1 MRTAQ
6 QILEEGFAHHVAGNH
21 EEAQRIYDRLLG
33 HTNGNDPNV
42 LYAYGTLLAAH
53 EHYGL
58 SAYLLAQAI
67 KLYPDHVQAWT
78 NLAVSMLRL
87 GRDEGALAAFDEALK
102 LGDDPEI
109 HVNLSGYWV
118 NRGRPEK
125 VVEHAAKALAAL
137 PDNPQAHNHMA
148 LGLLELGRFDEAWP
162 HYAHR
167 WELPERVK
175 DKRPFTCPKWAG
187 ERVGLLAI
195 HGEQGLGDEIMFMGC
210 LEEVERR
217 VDRVVIEC
225 AKRLV
230 PIFSTAF
237 GEDCYPDH
245 ASMLEGVGREP
256 DAYVAMADLPSIVGM
271 PSGKPYM
278 SRWGVAA
285 PVRNRVGLTWRGGI
299 DRTHKRPRSM
309 PAALLKPLLEVPGV
323 EFVSAQYGEWDHE
336 AEAIGL
342 KTVGLGRDLDKAH
355 ALIASCDLVV
365 TVTQTAVH
373 QAGAMGVPCWV
384 MVPTEC
390 SWQFSPAFGDRMRWY
405 DSVRL
410 FRQQEGEG
418 WEPVVARVKAALEA
432 RYA

>member
-6 QILEEGFAHHVAGNH
+6 QILEEGFQHHVAGNH

-33 HTNGNDPNV
+33 YTDGDDANV

-58 SAYLLAQAI
+58 SAYMLGQAI
-67 KLYPDHVQAWT
+67 RLYPQHVQAWT
-78 NLAVSMLRL
+78 NLAVSLMRL
-87 GRDEGALAAFDEALK
+87 GRDEAALAAFDEALK

-137 PDNPQAHNHMA
+137 PDNPNAHNHMA
-148 LGLLELGRFDEAWP
+148 LGLLEFGRYDEAWP
-162 HYAHR
+162 HYVYR
-167 WELPERVK
+167 WELPERKK
-175 DKRPFTCPKWAG
+175 DKRPYTCPKWTG

-210 LEEVERR
+210 LDAAAQR
-217 VDRVVIEC
+217 VDAVVIEA

-230 PIFSTAF
+230 PIFGAAF
-237 GEDCYPDH
+237 GQPCYPDH
-245 ASMLEGVGREP
+245 ASLLVGAGREP
-256 DAYVAMADLPSIVGM
+256 DAHIAMGDLPAVVGM
-271 PSGKPYM
+271 PSGRAYM
-278 SRWGVAA
+278 PRRGTVV
-285 PVRNRVGLTWRGGI
+285 PGRVGLAWRGGN

-309 PAALLKPLLEVPGV
+309 PIETMKPLLAVPGV
-323 EFVSAQYGEWDHE
+323 EFVSVQYGEWDHE
-336 AEAIGL
+336 AESIGL
-342 KTVGLGRDLDKAH
+342 ETRGIGRDLEAAQ

-410 FRQQEGEG
+410 FRQQGEEG
-418 WEPVVARVKAALEA
+418 WEPVVERVRAALEA